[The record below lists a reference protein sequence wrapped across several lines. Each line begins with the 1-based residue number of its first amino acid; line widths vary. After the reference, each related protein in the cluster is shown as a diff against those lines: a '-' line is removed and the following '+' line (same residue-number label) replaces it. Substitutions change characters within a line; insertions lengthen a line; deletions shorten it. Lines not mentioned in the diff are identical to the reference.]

1 MARDESGAPGNYGA
15 KKSSEYR
22 GSTYGATA
30 AKKKTATR
38 KTVVTPGT
46 KVSQATIDK
55 IKAMGM
61 TKALKGAANASPE
74 MREALKRL
82 YGAKR
87 VAAAGGSS
95 KPAAKSADAARAAA
109 TKPSSSGGKYV
120 GSRFVPNTSAATK
133 PSASSSVYKSA
144 DAARAA
150 ATKPAKTPAKSA
162 DAARAAAMSKSS
174 TAVPYKKGFGATNM
188 PNKNTKP
195 GNFGTGTVRKAGTN
209 MPKKTGTTDP
219 FAKFVFGIG
228 TALRGGSNNGMT
240 AAQVAAENKRRAAAI
255 AKANKNK

>member
-1 MARDESGAPGNYGA
+1 MAMN
-15 KKSSEYR
+15 SEYR
-22 GSTYGATA
+22 GSASGVA
-30 AKKKTATR
+30 APKKKAATR

-109 TKPSSSGGKYV
+109 MKPKATGGGKYV
-120 GSRFVPNTSAATK
+120 GSRFVPNTPAPKK
-133 PSASSSVYKSA
+133 PSASGVVYKSA

-150 ATKPAKTPAKSA
+150 ATNKKPNP
-162 DAARAAAMSKSS
+162 RAPFKA
-174 TAVPYKKGFGATNM
+174 GFGTTNL
-188 PNKNTKP
+188 PSTPSTRANSKVVTL
-195 GNFGTGTVRKAGTN
+195 
-209 MPKKTGTTDP
+209 PKKTGTTDP

-228 TALRGGSNNGMT
+228 TALRGGSNQGMT
-240 AAQVAAENKRRAAAI
+240 AAQVAAENKRRAAAV

>member
-1 MARDESGAPGNYGA
+1 MAMN
-15 KKSSEYR
+15 SEYR
-22 GSTYGATA
+22 GSASGVA
-30 AKKKTATR
+30 APKKKAATR

-61 TKALKGAANASPE
+61 TKALKGAAGASPE

-109 TKPSSSGGKYV
+109 TKPSSSGGRYV
-120 GSRFVPNTSAATK
+120 GSRFVPNTPAPKK
-133 PSASSSVYKSA
+133 PSVSGVVYKSA

-150 ATKPAKTPAKSA
+150 ATKTSTTRMGANTVMAKPTVKASGALPKRKPATNPAAQAVVSILSGQGLRGNNSKTPS
-162 DAARAAAMSKSS
+162 
-174 TAVPYKKGFGATNM
+174 
-188 PNKNTKP
+188 
-195 GNFGTGTVRKAGTN
+195 
-209 MPKKTGTTDP
+209 
-219 FAKFVFGIG
+219 
-228 TALRGGSNNGMT
+228 
-240 AAQVAAENKRRAAAI
+240 QVAATNAKRMGISVAEYNRRLAAA
-255 AKANKNK
+255 KKK

>member
-1 MARDESGAPGNYGA
+1 MAMN
-15 KKSSEYR
+15 SEYR
-22 GSTYGATA
+22 GSASGVA
-30 AKKKTATR
+30 APKKKTATR

-55 IKAMGM
+55 VKAMGM

-87 VAAAGGSS
+87 VAAAGG
-95 KPAAKSADAARAAA
+95 PAAKSADAARAAA
-109 TKPSSSGGKYV
+109 TKPASSGGKYV
-120 GSRFVPNTSAATK
+120 GSRFVPNTPAPKK
-133 PSASSSVYKSA
+133 PSASGVVYKSA

-150 ATKPAKTPAKSA
+150 ATKTSSTRMGANTV
-162 DAARAAAMSKSS
+162 MSK
-174 TAVPYKKGFGATNM
+174 P
-188 PNKNTKP
+188 
-195 GNFGTGTVRKAGTN
+195 TVK
-209 MPKKTGTTDP
+209 PKKKSGTTDP

-228 TALRGGSNNGMT
+228 TALRGGSNQGMT
-240 AAQVAAENKRRAAAI
+240 AAQVAAENKRRAAAVAK

>member
-1 MARDESGAPGNYGA
+1 MAMN
-15 KKSSEYR
+15 SEYR
-22 GSTYGATA
+22 GSYGAVA
-30 AKKKTATR
+30 PKKKTSTR

-74 MREALKRL
+74 MREALKRM

-109 TKPSSSGGKYV
+109 NKPASSGGKYV
-120 GSRFVPNTSAATK
+120 GSRFVPNTPAPKK
-133 PSASSSVYKSA
+133 PSASGAVYKSA

-150 ATKPAKTPAKSA
+150 ATKTSTTRMGANTVMAAKPTVKAPVKKS
-162 DAARAAAMSKSS
+162 
-174 TAVPYKKGFGATNM
+174 
-188 PNKNTKP
+188 
-195 GNFGTGTVRKAGTN
+195 
-209 MPKKTGTTDP
+209 GTTDP
-219 FAKFVFGIG
+219 FARAVFGAGGAIKR
-228 TALRGGSNNGMT
+228 ALTGGSNQGMT
-240 AAQVAAENKRRAAAI
+240 AAQVAAENKRRAAAVAA
-255 AKANKNK
+255 AKAKKNK